1 MLVADYRLI
10 DDRDELKP
18 LMHDERFKKLPY
30 VMCNTVRIDMN
41 KQAEETFC
49 KGILL
54 ENEDTNTIQNLLWYG
69 QSR

>member
-1 MLVADYRLI
+1 
-10 DDRDELKP
+10 

-69 QSR
+69 QSRWR